1 MDKTPIIKASLK
13 ALAQS
18 DPRTSGRRIDEHLKK
33 SGPCQATRYIW
44 GPKSNPTTTAIY
56 RVLGA
61 IGEITGNYY
70 TLADLEAGKFL
81 DNQK

>member
-1 MDKTPIIKASLK
+1 MDKTPTIKASLK

-44 GPKSNPTTTAIY
+44 GPKSHPTTIALY
-56 RVLGA
+56 RVLDA
-61 IGEITGNYY
+61 IGEITGNFHDI
-70 TLADLEAGKFL
+70 ADLEAGKFL
-81 DNQK
+81 NDKK